1 MATKLKVD
9 LGIGLKGLEIFTKG
23 MVNTNFLGNYKS
35 VFKGKGLEFAD
46 YRPYMPDDDA
56 SLIDWKASVRAN
68 QFLIREFIEERNLN
82 VFFLI
87 DVSNSMILSSIPKL
101 KCEYAAE
108 LVSCLS
114 YAMLTAGDNIGY
126 ALFNDSIVKE
136 MPPTGGLKQFYT
148 FLDILTDPKMYSG
161 NYDIKKAIKFLI
173 ERIKERTLVF
183 IISDFIGAQQGW
195 EKDLEIAANKF
206 DLIGIM
212 VRDPIDKAI
221 TGGMG
226 QLAIIDPF
234 SENRLFIEPNSIKEA
249 YAKETRRDEKEVE
262 DIFKN
267 NNSDFLSLTT
277 NKPFLEPLI
286 TLFKSR
292 AKKWR

>member
-221 TGGMG
+221 
-226 QLAIIDPF
+226 
-234 SENRLFIEPNSIKEA
+234 
-249 YAKETRRDEKEVE
+249 
-262 DIFKN
+262 
-267 NNSDFLSLTT
+267 
-277 NKPFLEPLI
+277 
-286 TLFKSR
+286 
-292 AKKWR
+292 